1 LINDFDPGI
10 ILLQEHWLTSAN
22 LSKFDD
28 LFDDYFCFG
37 ESAMLD
43 YRELL
48 DKLCLWITAVDF
60 VNQF

>member
-37 ESAMLD
+37 ESAMSG
-43 YRELL
+43 
-48 DKLCLWITAVDF
+48 V
-60 VNQF
+60 VNLVLGEVGHLAA